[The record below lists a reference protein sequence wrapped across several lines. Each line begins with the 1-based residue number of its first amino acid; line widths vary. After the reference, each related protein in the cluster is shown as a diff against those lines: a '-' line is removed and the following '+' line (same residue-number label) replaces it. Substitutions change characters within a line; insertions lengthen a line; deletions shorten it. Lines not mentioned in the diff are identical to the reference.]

1 MKVTSASA
9 RLILR
14 LSLGLC
20 VASFVLVVVLFFS
33 YWQERQQRLLQAKN
47 QAQQEAVRA
56 ADSIEQKAR
65 QLMDSAQAI
74 ADDLTEGKLKNEQL
88 IDRLRST
95 SQQNPSFYQVGAAY
109 VPYAYKP
116 SLRLYAPFYTKRQG
130 EMQLVQL
137 ESEYD
142 YTEPEHDW
150 YHRPITE
157 GAVWLEPYF
166 GRVAGTL
173 LAEFG
178 TPFYRRD
185 LETKQP
191 IPVGVISVNYSLD
204 QVRDLIT
211 SLELGKTGYGYLVSG
226 QGTFIYHPLKEMVE
240 ARKNLF
246 DLATE
251 LNSEKIREIGS
262 KGIKGESGVVDLVE
276 PLTGEPV
283 WVFIQPIRST
293 GWFLVVKV
301 YKEEILP
308 LTESLKRKQL
318 ALSLGLI
325 AFFFFLSLLLFRVW
339 RGSIRSLWAVSGFTS
354 VFLSAGIGYHWYL
367 FLAESTYQT
376 AEEIKI
382 DTRTDLQSF
391 LSKRIQ
397 IAEASNQEPP
407 VSIPTGIFIRTLK
420 FQEAHNV
427 FVTGYIWQKYYEGK
441 HDGISRGF
449 IMPDAIVAT
458 DLGGWTEA
466 YRYKKGNVETIGW
479 YFEVNFRQEFDYS
492 KYPFDRKQIRLRLLP
507 KDFHKNVILVP
518 DLESY
523 TQIIPRE
530 RPGLERNLVLPGWN
544 IERSFFEYQ
553 LKSYDTNFGLNNY
566 VGQNKFPELD
576 FTVLATREFL
586 TVFISNF
593 MPLLVVSIMMF
604 AIELIISQKAQEEE
618 TRKFTALEI
627 ISVGGGLIFI
637 VLLDQLNLRGTI
649 ITAGLIYLEYLYFA
663 LYLVIVLITLNALS
677 IALGTKFWL
686 IQYQDNLIPK
696 LLYWPVLLS
705 LLLIVTWLSF

>member
-1 MKVTSASA
+1 MKVTSRLT
-9 RLILR
+9 RLIFR

-20 VASFVLVVVLFFS
+20 VASFVLVLVLFFF
-33 YWQERQQRLLQAKN
+33 YLQEKQQRLLLAQK
-47 QAQQEAVRA
+47 QAQQEAISA
-56 ADSIEQKAR
+56 ANAIEKKTR
-65 QLMDSAQAI
+65 QLMDRAQAV
-74 ADDLTEGKLKNEQL
+74 ADDLTSGKLKKEQL
-88 IDRLRST
+88 LERLRST
-95 SQQNPSFYQVGAAY
+95 SEENPSFYQVGAAY

-130 EMQLVQL
+130 KMQLVQL

-142 YTEPEHDW
+142 YTKPEYDW
-150 YHRPITE
+150 YHRPINE
-157 GAVWLEPYF
+157 GSVWLEPYF
-166 GRVAGTL
+166 GKVAGTL

-178 TPFYRRD
+178 APFYRFAD
-185 LETKQP
+185 PSKKP

-204 QVRDLIT
+204 EVRDLMT
-211 SLELGKTGYGYLVSG
+211 SLELGKTGYGYLVSE

-240 ARKNLF
+240 ERKNIF
-246 DLATE
+246 DLAKE
-251 LNSEKIREIGS
+251 LKSEEMGEIAS

-283 WVFIQPIRST
+283 WVFYQPIQST
-293 GWFLVVKV
+293 NWFLVVKV
-301 YKEEILP
+301 YKEEFLP
-308 LTESLKRKQL
+308 LTESLKQKQM
-318 ALSLGLI
+318 ALSLAII
-325 AFFFFLSLLLFRVW
+325 AFFFFLSLLMFRVW
-339 RGSIRSLWAVSGFTS
+339 RGSIRSLWAVSSLTS
-354 VFLSAGIGYHWYL
+354 VCLIAGIGYHWHL
-367 FLAESTYQT
+367 FLAESAYQT
-376 AEEIKI
+376 AEKIKI
-382 DTRTDLQSF
+382 NNRTDLQVV
-391 LSKRIQ
+391 LSKRSE

-420 FQEAHNV
+420 FEQAHNV
-427 FVTGYIWQKYYEGK
+427 FVTGYIWQKYYEGQ

-458 DLGGWTEA
+458 DLGGFTEA
-466 YRYKKGNVETIGW
+466 YREKKGNVETIGW

-507 KDFHKNVILVP
+507 QDFHKNVILVP

-523 TQIIPRE
+523 TQIIPLG
-530 RPGLERNLVLPGWN
+530 RPGLEQNLILPGWN

-566 VGQNKFPELD
+566 VGQNKFPELN
-576 FTVLATREFL
+576 FTVLATRNFL

-593 MPLLVVSIMMF
+593 MPLLVISIMIF
-604 AIELIISQKAQEEE
+604 AIQLIVSKKVQEEE

-637 VLLDQLNLRGTI
+637 VLLEQLNLRGTI
-649 ITAGLIYLEYLYFA
+649 VTASLIYLEFLYFT
-663 LYLVIVLITLNALS
+663 LYLVIVLITLNALL
-677 IALGTKFWL
+677 IALGTKFWF
-686 IQYQDNLIPK
+686 IDYQDNLLPK
-696 LLYWPVLLS
+696 LLYWPIFLS

>member
-1 MKVTSASA
+1 M
-9 RLILR
+9 
-14 LSLGLC
+14 
-20 VASFVLVVVLFFS
+20 LVVVLFFS
-33 YWQERQQRLLQAKN
+33 YLQEKQQRVRTAKN
-47 QAQQEAVRA
+47 NARQETVRA
-56 ADSIEQKAR
+56 AEEIEQKTR
-65 QLMDSAQAI
+65 QLMNSAQAI
-74 ADDLTEGKLKNEQL
+74 ADDLTSGKLNNEQL
-88 IDRLRST
+88 IDRLRRT

-130 EMQLVQL
+130 EMQLVQV

-142 YTEPEHDW
+142 YTEPKHDW

-157 GAVWLEPYF
+157 GSVWLEPYF

-178 TPFYRRD
+178 APFYRKD
-185 LETKQP
+185 LETRTS

-204 QVRDLIT
+204 EVRNLIT
-211 SLELGKTGYGYLVSG
+211 SLDLGKTGYGYLVSG
-226 QGTFIYHPLKEMVE
+226 QGTLIYHPLKEMVE
-240 ARKNLF
+240 ARTNIF
-246 DLATE
+246 DLPTE

-262 KGIKGESGVVDLVE
+262 KGIKGESGAIDFIE
-276 PLTGEPV
+276 PLTGESV
-283 WVFIQPIRST
+283 WIFYQPIPST
-293 GWFLVVKV
+293 GWFLGVKV
-301 YKEEILP
+301 YKEELLP

-339 RGSIRSLWAVSGFTS
+339 RGSIRSFWAVSGCTS

-367 FLAESTYQT
+367 FLAESVYQT

-382 DTRTDLQSF
+382 NTRTDLQSF
-391 LSKRIQ
+391 LSKRTQ

-420 FQEAHNV
+420 FEEAHNV
-427 FVTGYIWQKYYEGK
+427 FVTGYIWQKYYEGE

-466 YRYKKGNVETIGW
+466 YRYKKGNVETVGW
-479 YFEVNFRQEFDYS
+479 YFEVNLRQEFDYS

-507 KDFHKNVILVP
+507 QDFHKNVILVP

-523 TQIIPRE
+523 TQMIPRE

-544 IERSFFEYQ
+544 LERSFFEYQ
-553 LKSYDTNFGLNNY
+553 LKNYDTNFGISNY
-566 VGQNKFPELD
+566 VGQDKFPELE
-576 FTVLATREFL
+576 FTVLATRNFL

-593 MPLLVVSIMMF
+593 MPILVVSIMMF
-604 AIELIISQKAQEEE
+604 AIQLIVSQKAQEEE

-663 LYLVIVLITLNALS
+663 LYLLIILITLNALL

-686 IQYQDNLIPK
+686 IEYQDNLIPK
-696 LLYWPVLLS
+696 LFYWPVLLS